1 MSLPT
6 TKEGL
11 PSRGPPLSPVYRPVV
26 FRLQVSQ
33 LLVEPAQSRPHAP
46 QVLLHLL
53 QVRLHLAHV
62 LPWRGMWRRRRVA
75 FLRLRVAVAIRH
87 LCAPFAVGR
96 GTYVQDATRR
106 SPPHLRKLYSSNH
119 REGPRGSVRGR
130 TWSSNRAIDRL
141 GLEVLLGI
149 VEAATP
155 GLFERERGRCS
166 RAAAGTVR
174 SDL

>member
-62 LPWRGMWRRRRVA
+62 LPWGHVEEATGRV
-75 FLRLRVAVAIRH
+75 L
-87 LCAPFAVGR
+87 
-96 GTYVQDATRR
+96 
-106 SPPHLRKLYSSNH
+106 
-119 REGPRGSVRGR
+119 
-130 TWSSNRAIDRL
+130 
-141 GLEVLLGI
+141 
-149 VEAATP
+149 
-155 GLFERERGRCS
+155 
-166 RAAAGTVR
+166 AAAGCGRYPASVHSFRGGSWHVR
-174 SDL
+174 TGCHPTKSPAPSQALFIQ